1 MSEVRKAKRKVEGS
15 LDPADVKQAKDEL
28 REAQKN
34 VRDHINKTNA
44 DEGTRVLVRK
54 PLQEKIYGETPP
66 RIGSSADL
74 YEPPKKPVQSSEAFA
89 AEVSIPAPENQTVEY
104 TDQKIPERLK
114 SAGVEQNKAVEP
126 AAEVE
131 AGNVNNQSIDNSEEN
146 GIIRERHKLNDS
158 NDDLQPFGKKSK
170 IGSDLFTEESKAR
183 LFERENEIRN
193 NRTEKAIVFNSDGTE
208 HLQKDGDADSVTFSY
223 EERREMKGCIL
234 THNHPDG
241 SPFSPNDIAF
251 LLRNGLSEIR
261 VCFRGGTYIL
271 QRTEL
276 TTQKK
281 PSLDDVKNAFYEEYE
296 RIGEEYNGIAAK
308 NGKSIIS
315 YLRQIDEN
323 TVKSLAN
330 KYKLNFRLEVEQDG

>member
-15 LDPADVKQAKDEL
+15 LDPADVKKAKDEL

-54 PLQEKIYGETPP
+54 SLQEKIYGGDV
-66 RIGSSADL
+66 RIGSDADPVYGPKSPPSEVPEGHAVDVDVAAPKLSAPAQ
-74 YEPPKKPVQSSEAFA
+74 Y
-89 AEVSIPAPENQTVEY
+89 AEE
-104 TDQKIPERLK
+104 KIPERLK
-114 SAGVEQNKAVEP
+114 SVETEKPTEVQQPPVED
-126 AAEVE
+126 
-131 AGNVNNQSIDNSEEN
+131 VNNSSIDYSEKN